1 MHVSIAVDWALDHLK
16 WFERVM
22 VLGEFTRQ
30 DFYSGRFLIN
40 RVRRVVYDIDRNLPP
55 FDDDRTHAYAGIR
68 RLEENIEWAFDILMK
83 IAGELNYKFGTRD
96 GLASDKGDEG
106 NEGDEE
112 DEYDDETIMD
122 VIITHPPP
130 VDGELY

>member
-1 MHVSIAVDWALDHLK
+1 
-16 WFERVM
+16 
-22 VLGEFTRQ
+22 
-30 DFYSGRFLIN
+30 
-40 RVRRVVYDIDRNLPP
+40 
-55 FDDDRTHAYAGIR
+55 
-68 RLEENIEWAFDILMK
+68 MK